1 MIEQLSSAQ
10 FVQKVLESEGL
21 VLVDFSATW
30 CGPCRM
36 LAPVLEEIA
45 TEKAGSLTVYKVDI
59 DQSRDVAMQFGVTSV
74 PTMILFQDGKPV
86 RQTVGAQP
94 KQHVLS
100 FIGQ

>member
-94 KQHVLS
+94 KQNVLS

>member
-86 RQTVGAQP
+86 RQNVGAQP
-94 KQHVLS
+94 KQNVLS